1 MHVLDEGGEVLL
13 PVPEWDQ
20 DDDSCAG
27 QTVGWSEVT
36 ARWQHSCPGSVL
48 LLQVQGVPGGG
59 QGELLVRPNY
69 RAGTEGKTGGM
80 RGKTAWLSLVLVACC
95 ISLLSYN
102 KSPPVSQ
109 GMSEYCTSEL
119 LASMKQMFLKIQNKG
134 RSLEPGRGRGL

>member
-109 GMSEYCTSEL
+109 GILVRILHIRAVGKYET
-119 LASMKQMFLKIQNKG
+119 NKCF
-134 RSLEPGRGRGL
+134 

>member
-27 QTVGWSEVT
+27 QTVGWSEVA

-69 RAGTEGKTGGM
+69 RAGTEGKTREV

-102 KSPPVSQ
+102 KSPPSFSRNVRILHIRAV
-109 GMSEYCTSEL
+109 GKYET
-119 LASMKQMFLKIQNKG
+119 NKCF
-134 RSLEPGRGRGL
+134 

>member
-1 MHVLDEGGEVLL
+1 M
-13 PVPEWDQ
+13 
-20 DDDSCAG
+20 
-27 QTVGWSEVT
+27 T

-69 RAGTEGKTGGM
+69 RAGTEGKTREV

-102 KSPPVSQ
+102 KSPPSFSRNVRILHIRAV
-109 GMSEYCTSEL
+109 GKYET
-119 LASMKQMFLKIQNKG
+119 NKCF
-134 RSLEPGRGRGL
+134 